1 MRSLFHFRNL
11 HPFVARNPARY
22 TWLVPAQPE
31 SVPLNLLRPLREY
44 RSSQNTT
51 KKGRKGT
58 EGGKREER
66 KEKTSTNEKERV
78 FPSRWK
84 RRERQR
90 CAEEKQGGSTI
101 IA

>member
-1 MRSLFHFRNL
+1 M
-11 HPFVARNPARY
+11 
-22 TWLVPAQPE
+22 
-31 SVPLNLLRPLREY
+31 
-44 RSSQNTT
+44 
-51 KKGRKGT
+51 

-90 CAEEKQGGSTI
+90 CAEEKQEGSTI